1 MLLNKELLKEG
12 ETLLVLGAAG
22 GRMAVEIGKAMGA
35 KVIAAASS
43 EEKVKVC
50 LEHGADETIV
60 YSDSLSD
67 RATQKQFSNKI
78 KELLMGKEPMLYMIL
93 LAVIAVS
100 RAIEQP
106 HGKVDIWLL
115 DFATGEIP

>member
-1 MLLNKELLKEG
+1 
-12 ETLLVLGAAG
+12 
-22 GRMAVEIGKAMGA
+22 MGA

-67 RATQKQFSNKI
+67 EQLKNSFQI
-78 KELLMGKEPMLYMIL
+78 KSKNLLMGKEPMLYMIL
-93 LAVIAVS
+93 LAVITVS
-100 RAIEQP
+100 RQFEQP

-115 DFATGEIP
+115 DLLLEKYHNHSKLGTFEGLPNCWGILGCLGHYLSRSK